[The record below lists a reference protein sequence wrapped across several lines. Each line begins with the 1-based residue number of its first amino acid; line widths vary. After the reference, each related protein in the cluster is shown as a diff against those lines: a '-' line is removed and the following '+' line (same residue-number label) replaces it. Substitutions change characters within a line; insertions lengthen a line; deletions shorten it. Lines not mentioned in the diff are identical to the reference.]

1 MTFTPGIEIVIM
13 ARDRPEYLRKAMDA
27 IEKID
32 FGIPTHLVISNNSA
46 TCAPLFDVD
55 ETKWEIRNRHQNLD
69 PHTHYAYIV
78 AESKF
83 EWSCITHD
91 DDELLP
97 HFGKLFRCY
106 HAIPEV
112 RFISGSTA
120 IRNLRIDPS
129 ASVGYQNRIARSGI
143 TKELS
148 YSCAD
153 FLLAQFNVGS
163 LLPLSAIAVRTE
175 YLIAPKN
182 IFRFA
187 FDYYFAMAIAHRK
200 QDETHNSLIYDSL
213 NPVIN
218 YNLHEAQDS
227 QNIRMRYEMPILSA
241 MCRFQIL
248 EENRELLENIS
259 FLKLIMQSLYGIR
272 LAKIGG
278 GMSQKCIADFERLF
292 ISSTLFQRRS
302 ALKLLLFRIGPHALG
317 IASLADLAEKIRW
330 KIRSFA

>member
-32 FGIPTHLVISNNSA
+32 FGVPTHLVISNNSA
-46 TCAPLFDVD
+46 TCAALIGVD
-55 ETKWEIRNRHQNLD
+55 ETKWEIRNREQNLD
-69 PHTHYAYIV
+69 PHTHYACIV
-78 AESKF
+78 GESKF

-106 HAIPEV
+106 HANPEV
-112 RFISGSTA
+112 RFISGLAT
-120 IRNLRIDPS
+120 IKNLSVAAS
-129 ASVGYQNRIARSGI
+129 ANFGYQNRIVRSGI
-143 TKELS
+143 TQELQ
-148 YSCAD
+148 YRCAD
-153 FLLAQFNVGS
+153 FLQAQFNVGS
-163 LLPLSAIAVRTE
+163 LLPFSAIAVRTE
-175 YLIAPKN
+175 YLCAPNNK
-182 IFRFA
+182 FGFA
-187 FDYYFAMAIAHRK
+187 GDYYFAMAICSEKASQSSK
-200 QDETHNSLIYDSL
+200 SLIYDSL
-213 NPVIN
+213 NPIIN
-218 YNLHEAQDS
+218 YNLHEEQDS